1 MENDQFGTLGPA
13 NADIQSLINQV
24 KKKVQENIGP
34 GWEPNIYNA
43 VSVRT
48 KRLVGGTN
56 WLVKVNVGNDF
67 IHLLINRVE
76 GVKVPEPLQLVR
88 LQRGHLADDPL
99 SPFEGKL

>member
-13 NADIQSLINQV
+13 NADIQTLINQV
-24 KKKVQENIGP
+24 MEEVQANIGM
-34 GWEPNIYNA
+34 GWVPNIYNA

-48 KRLVGGTN
+48 QMMIGGTN
-56 WLVKVNVGNDF
+56 WLIKVNVGNDF

-76 GVKVPEPLQLVR
+76 GVEVPEAPHLVS

-99 SPFEGKL
+99 APF